1 MKFLKFGLYLI
12 VQFASGLIMYW
23 LLWKLLLWDHL
34 RSDGDYYFSLWA
46 AGGTEMIYFIGYSVM
61 VFPSLLMVPDI
72 NWMKVAAK
80 ILGSCFIGYLGF
92 SILQATWAL
101 AFDFLST
108 FRSALELLCKV
119 GSLIGSLIFLWTS
132 DF

>member
-34 RSDGDYYFSLWA
+34 RSDGDYYFWLWA

-80 ILGSCFIGYLGF
+80 ILGSCLIGYLGF